1 MTRFRNKNDGFVGEV
16 IGLYATLEG
25 ERGMVLQQ
33 IGTKVVHAY
42 PIRWLTPED
51 VVDVQRE
58 MQQELFHHER
68 QSAR

>member
-1 MTRFRNKNDGFVGEV
+1 MTRFRNKKDGFVGEV

-51 VVDVQRE
+51 VVDVQQE
-58 MQQELFHHER
+58 MQHEIQHER
-68 QSAR
+68 QSAW

>member
-33 IGTKVVHAY
+33 IGTRVVHAY
-42 PIRWLTPED
+42 PIRWLTAED

-58 MQQELFHHER
+58 MMHETDHER